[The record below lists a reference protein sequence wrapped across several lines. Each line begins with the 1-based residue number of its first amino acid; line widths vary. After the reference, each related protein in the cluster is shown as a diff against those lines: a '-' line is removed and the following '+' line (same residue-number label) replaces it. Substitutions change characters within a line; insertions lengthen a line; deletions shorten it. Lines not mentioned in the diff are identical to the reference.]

1 MRCQS
6 TIVLTL
12 TKFWWAIFFRECCN
26 CCFKKKPTE
35 QPDPRLNWT
44 IVDVE
49 ARSVIGIN
57 FNQQCIFV
65 ILEIENLQTPKS
77 SISSKWHPNPK
88 KSDWELYPGCTQFHF
103 YIPLIQTFLWISHS
117 SVFFNLFLLSPTSIP
132 YNYMFWNRDLMIGY
146 KPACSFALDNADF
159 PKSFLKTLFPWYWG
173 KIWFLT
179 WT

>member
-1 MRCQS
+1 M
-6 TIVLTL
+6 IV
-12 TKFWWAIFFRECCN
+12 I
-26 CCFKKKPTE
+26 
-35 QPDPRLNWT
+35 
-44 IVDVE
+44 
-49 ARSVIGIN
+49 
-57 FNQQCIFV
+57 

-117 SVFFNLFLLSPTSIP
+117 SVFFNLFLLSPTLIP
-132 YNYMFWNRDLMIGY
+132 YNYMFWDPDLMIWY
-146 KPACSFALDNADF
+146 KPACSSTGDNADF

-179 WT
+179 WLYLMRREPYKAKACTWGKVQGLQMDVYNSRLISYNEDLSLLDRKTGCRLELDAERTW